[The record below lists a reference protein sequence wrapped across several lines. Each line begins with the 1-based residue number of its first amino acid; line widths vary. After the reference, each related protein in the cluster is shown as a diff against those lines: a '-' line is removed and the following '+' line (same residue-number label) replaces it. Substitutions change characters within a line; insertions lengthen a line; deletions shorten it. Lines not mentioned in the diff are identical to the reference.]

1 MALRD
6 KVTEAILEHFPVPE
20 EKQYPGRPFYFNDYT
35 DNLFC
40 PMDKKVEQAYL
51 EGDGDELLP
60 TKKIYGGREVIC
72 PPKMGSIA
80 SSSAM
85 SFNLLGNGPVVI
97 PEDYALPA
105 GAYELQYEKKMF
117 TICAGTYPANLDA
130 FLSDESSKTAI
141 FCEMKQLEWLDPPK
155 KLKDTYRNRRYYF
168 VSDET
173 AVNFPIDA
181 FDVFQSVIDEVKQAA
196 FTHYDAWQMLWH
208 LLAIYNYT
216 SYTTQKAVDAFSE
229 YHSMAGK
236 YNRIILANV
245 VNEFPPERIHD
256 EKTREEYLAAL
267 HQEQCEAR
275 HFMDIIRRS
284 EIPHLFDNN
293 CNAGIQ
299 VVYMSAQAFADALDM
314 PQVKRD
320 YLKRYFT

>member
-20 EKQYPGRPFYFNDYT
+20 EKQYPGRPFYFKNYI

-60 TKKIYGGREVIC
+60 TKKIYSGREVIC

-105 GAYELQYEKKMF
+105 GTYELQYEKKMF
-117 TICAGTYPANLDA
+117 TICAGKYPANLDV

-168 VSDET
+168 RSDET

-181 FDVFQSVIDEVKQAA
+181 FGVFQSVIDEVKQAA

-216 SYTTQKAVDAFSE
+216 SFTTQKAVNEYSE
-229 YHSMAGK
+229 YPSMAGK
-236 YNRIILANV
+236 YNRIVLANV
-245 VNEFPPERIHD
+245 VNEFPPNRIRD
-256 EKTREEYLAAL
+256 EKTREEYTAAL
-267 HQEQCEAR
+267 RKEQSEAR
-275 HFMDIIRRS
+275 HFMHIIRNS

-293 CNAGIQ
+293 CNAGIE
-299 VVYMSAQAFADALDM
+299 VRYMSAKDFADSMDM
-314 PQVKRD
+314 PQAKRD

>member
-60 TKKIYGGREVIC
+60 YWKNGKLC
-72 PPKMGSIA
+72 LPKMGSIA

-85 SFNLLGNGPVVI
+85 SFNLLGNGPAVI
-97 PEDYALPA
+97 PEDCALPA
-105 GAYELQYEKKMF
+105 GTYELQYEKKMF
-117 TICAGTYPANLDA
+117 TICAGKYPANLYV
-130 FLSDESSKTAI
+130 FLSNESSKTAI

-168 VSDET
+168 RSDET

-181 FDVFQSVIDEVKQAA
+181 FGVFQSVIDEVKQAA

-216 SYTTQKAVDAFSE
+216 SYTTQKAVDTFSE
-229 YHSMAGK
+229 YPSMADK
-236 YNRIILANV
+236 YNFIILANV
-245 VNEFPPERIHD
+245 VNELPPERIRD
-256 EKTREEYLAAL
+256 KKTREEYLAAL
-267 HQEQCEAR
+267 HQEPCEAR
-275 HFMDIIRRS
+275 RFLDIIRNS
-284 EIPHLFDNN
+284 KIPHLFDNN

-299 VVYMSAQAFADALDM
+299 VVYMSAQTFADTLEM
-314 PQVKRD
+314 PQDKRD